1 MNINKPDIIAI
12 LIGVIFFVV
21 YVVPTLTKEGFNFET
36 DFVAIAFA
44 ISSSVVIT
52 FLLVILSHIV
62 GLKQDFELKRELL
75 KDKKLN
81 ELIDL
86 FVDSY
91 VTVRDSKDKLFN
103 DRLDEVI
110 DDFKMSISDLKNG
123 YIVFEQTERWQN
135 FFLDMIKS
143 LGEKDEFKATN
154 LLYIPKWWGTD
165 FGRKIL
171 AENKKAFADRHV
183 ITTRLFFLDG
193 QNTMDDL
200 AKEIKKQRE
209 ADVNIRVLNMN
220 DLHPHQIEDF
230 VIAGEKYVARLE
242 LREGEV
248 RKVHVYNTEVE
259 IARANRS
266 FKELD
271 IKSKS
276 LEEFK
281 QFEELKKY
289 LSDTVQN
296 SKEKLV
302 L

>member
-1 MNINKPDIIAI
+1 M
-12 LIGVIFFVV
+12 
-21 YVVPTLTKEGFNFET
+21 
-36 DFVAIAFA
+36 
-44 ISSSVVIT
+44 VIT
-52 FLLVILSHIV
+52 LLLVILFHIA

-135 FFLDMIKS
+135 FFLSMIES

-165 FGRKIL
+165 FGRIIL

-183 ITTRLFFLDG
+183 ETTRLFFLDG

-200 AKEIKKQRE
+200 ANEIVRQRE
-209 ADVNIRVLNMN
+209 ADVNVRVLNMN

-242 LREGEV
+242 LREGIV
-248 RKVHVYNTEVE
+248 RKVHVYNTKVE

-266 FKELD
+266 FTELK

-276 LEEFK
+276 LEG
-281 QFEELKKY
+281 FEELEKLKEY
-289 LSDTVQN
+289 LSDMAQD
-296 SKEKLV
+296 SKEKN
-302 L
+302 